1 MAIEKTI
8 EQDKIEV
15 VGLYKAVQVREAT
28 VITED
33 DAELSRAFRRY
44 VLHPD
49 SDISGETAEIQ
60 AICNAVWTDEVKAAW
75 TAYQAAQAE
84 PFA

>member
-15 VGLYKAVQVREAT
+15 VGQYRAVQIREAT
-28 VITED
+28 VIIED
-33 DAELSRAFRRY
+33 GKELTRSFHRY

-60 AICNAVWTDEVKAAW
+60 SIANTVWTDDVKTAW
-75 TAYQAAQAE
+75 TAFQAE
-84 PFA
+84 QSA

>member
-1 MAIEKTI
+1 MAIEKTV

-15 VGLYKAVQVREAT
+15 VGPYKAVQVREAT

-33 DAELSRAFRRY
+33 DAELSRNFRRY

-60 AICNAVWTDEVKAAW
+60 AICNAVWTDDIKTAW
-75 TAYQAAQAE
+75 TEFQAARPAG
-84 PFA
+84 PA

>member
-1 MAIEKTI
+1 MAIEKAI
-8 EQDKIEV
+8 EQDKFEI
-15 VGLYKAVQVREAT
+15 VGVYKAVQVREAT